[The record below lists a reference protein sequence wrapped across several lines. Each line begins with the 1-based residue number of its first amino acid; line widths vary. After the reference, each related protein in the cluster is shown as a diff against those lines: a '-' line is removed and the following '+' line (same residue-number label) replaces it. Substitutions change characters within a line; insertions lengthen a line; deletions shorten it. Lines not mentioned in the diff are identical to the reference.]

1 MLSTEYL
8 VKALE
13 GNSIRK
19 VVLFIAYCGVLH
31 KVGGMCIVCVCM
43 CKGGLSVGGDSSAK
57 GEKAE

>member
-1 MLSTEYL
+1 M
-8 VKALE
+8 
-13 GNSIRK
+13 
-19 VVLFIAYCGVLH
+19 VLFIAYCGVLH